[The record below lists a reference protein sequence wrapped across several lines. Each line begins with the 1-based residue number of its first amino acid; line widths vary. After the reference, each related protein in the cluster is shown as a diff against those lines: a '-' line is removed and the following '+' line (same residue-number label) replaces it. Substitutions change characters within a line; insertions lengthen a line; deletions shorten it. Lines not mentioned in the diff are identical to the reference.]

1 LDKINLLS
9 VSLINEYPNI
19 IREFIDISKSFGIG
33 LGWHYLLDLTWTAQQ
48 LELNKGMR
56 LVDAGAGVGV
66 LQWWLAE
73 QGVDVISADR
83 NSRRNLPMKFRQRY
97 HIRGIRKED
106 LKSNYNFNIFL
117 ASLHSIKWYSYPEKL
132 ISAPKQFRKESK
144 NKDYG
149 TIYIYNQDLRSMVDI
164 TDESVDAI
172 VSISALEHNPPE
184 DLQICVDELMRIL
197 KPGGKLIV
205 TMAAAKDED
214 WFHEPSD
221 GWCYSELTLRKVFN
235 LSENCQSN
243 FKKYDEL
250 FESLKNCSELRDNLA
265 DFYFKSG
272 KNGMPWGFW
281 DPKYL
286 PVGIMKI
293 KSGKFQC

>member
-1 LDKINLLS
+1 MDKINLLS
-9 VSLINEYPNI
+9 VSLIKEYPNI
-19 IREFIDISKSFGIG
+19 VREFIDISKSFGIG

-97 HIRGIRKED
+97 HIRGIRNDD

-117 ASLHSIKWYSYPEKL
+117 APLHSVKWYSYPEKL
-132 ISAPKQFRKESK
+132 ISALKQFRKESK

-214 WFHEPSD
+214 WFHEPSN

-243 FKKYDEL
+243 FKRYDEL

-293 KSGKFQC
+293 KSGKFRC